1 MRPNGSHL
9 APSRLSRCPDAE
21 RDEGVGAVWHVRI
34 RATPESRLREHGDGP
49 TGGQGHGP
57 AHGTVR
63 RGCRVDRTGSGR
75 PGNYG
80 PASTLAAAPIGAAA
94 IAAPAARAVSAD
106 VKAGL
111 VMVMFVSPVFS
122 CLVLRLRCV
131 DKSAGY
137 AIGSSMGSGRR
148 RRVRDTLQWFV
159 DYIQPRRRHFLL
171 DIG

>member
-9 APSRLSRCPDAE
+9 APFRLSRCPDAE

-34 RATPESRLREHGDGP
+34 RATPESGLREHGDGP
-49 TGGQGHGP
+49 AGGQGHGP
-57 AHGTVR
+57 ADRTVGSR
-63 RGCRVDRTGSGR
+63 CRVDRTGSGR
-75 PGNYG
+75 PGSYW
-80 PASTLAAAPIGAAA
+80 SRVDIGSSPDPRRGV
-94 IAAPAARAVSAD
+94 AAPAARTVSAH
-106 VKAGL
+106 VKASL
-111 VMVMFVSPVFS
+111 VMVMFASPVFS

-131 DKSAGY
+131 DKSPGY

-159 DYIQPRRRHFLL
+159 DYIQPGRRHCLL